1 MTTGHAA
8 DFPWEEAWRD
18 EERKE
23 AERQVY
29 LKGALQMRGRLQ
41 LKIRGAVFG
50 SSWPEVDC
58 EYNPATHKFSSTDS
72 KGKQEIVADCWVV
85 DVPNSSGKK
94 QHRFDVVSNTH
105 NDLWRTASGGYYGSN
120 WALAAA
126 EAAEKQRWLVVMET
140 KQAKQAREKVGFGMW
155 SDDQLL
161 AELVEM
167 EVYDLEAALLDFPR
181 SIPAA
186 AAAAAAAAASSTQS
200 DWVNKMECME
210 EVEDSDDYDARKKA
224 LDAQATVPPLSNALK
239 LSTYITL
246 SESLAIEVRLCLLV
260 LRFLPLSLL
269 FICRGEP
276 KLQERI
282 GSMVTFTT
290 SDAPSSASL
299 LSLRTRTLTYSYL
312 HGSVTG

>member
-1 MTTGHAA
+1 
-8 DFPWEEAWRD
+8 
-18 EERKE
+18 
-23 AERQVY
+23 
-29 LKGALQMRGRLQ
+29 
-41 LKIRGAVFG
+41 
-50 SSWPEVDC
+50 
-58 EYNPATHKFSSTDS
+58 
-72 KGKQEIVADCWVV
+72 
-85 DVPNSSGKK
+85 
-94 QHRFDVVSNTH
+94 
-105 NDLWRTASGGYYGSN
+105 
-120 WALAAA
+120 
-126 EAAEKQRWLVVMET
+126 MET

-155 SDDQLL
+155 SDEELL

-167 EVYDLEAALLDFPR
+167 EVYDLEAALLHFPR

-269 FICRGEP
+269 FICRGELGAWLR
-276 KLQERI
+276 LQQAMRPPLPHCYR
-282 GSMVTFTT
+282 F
-290 SDAPSSASL
+290 AP
-299 LSLRTRTLTYSYL
+299 RTLTHSYL